1 MFNFIKSLFKKQPRY
16 VWESFSG
23 TVVREG
29 RSCIVLTYKDTK
41 TNQRHEKL
49 IYDRC
54 CLYKRAAD
62 IIIEDMNYKAN
73 N

>member
-23 TVVREG
+23 TVIRDG
-29 RSCIVLTYKDTK
+29 KSCIVLTYIDNK
-41 TNQRHEKL
+41 TNQRHEKF

-62 IIIEDMNYKAN
+62 IIMEDMNYKVN
-73 N
+73 D